1 MKHSYTRCT
10 RVKRMCVC
18 WLVSWETL
26 ARAVVT
32 TAYSVLHVRTV
43 PQRGPSPALWAP
55 TSVTQPFI
63 THSESVSNA
72 LSDRDSPSPLPVW
85 LG

>member
-1 MKHSYTRCT
+1 MCT
-10 RVKRMCVC
+10 CVKCMYVY

-26 ARAVVT
+26 AQAVVT
-32 TAYSVLHVRTV
+32 TARLVLQVRTV
-43 PQRGPSPALWAP
+43 PQSGQSPALWAP
-55 TSVTQPFI
+55 TSITQPFI

-72 LSDRDSPSPLPVW
+72 CLTKTVPAHFPVW